1 MVQGD
6 PAGWLTVEE
15 FRHRYRLGRNTVY
28 SAIKANQIPHAR
40 VGRRI
45 LIPGDS
51 LQRMMMEHLN
61 GEVSGNAA
69 HSSPGLNVDADAN
82 PD

>member
-28 SAIKANQIPHAR
+28 NAIRANHIPHVR

-45 LIPGDS
+45 LIPADS
-51 LQRMMMEHLN
+51 LERLMKEAN
-61 GEVSGNAA
+61 
-69 HSSPGLNVDADAN
+69 AN

>member
-1 MVQGD
+1 M
-6 PAGWLTVEE
+6 AEKKLAEWLTVEE
-15 FRHRYRLGRNTVY
+15 FRQQSRLGRNTVY
-28 SAIKANQIPHAR
+28 NAIRANHLPHVR

-69 HSSPGLNVDADAN
+69 HSSPGLNEEADAN